1 MFEKLF
7 LLIKNN
13 AGPAVINNPD
23 VPQKFH
29 DAVINEASST
39 IIEVLKS
46 QIETGKM
53 KDLVS
58 FFQFSGI
65 YNNSLVKIMVNRF
78 TNKLVKFYSIEANT
92 ALSVANS
99 LIPPVMQEL
108 VKQSKN
114 ERNKEFL
121 LTNLLSKLNA
131 NRADLTML
139 VNIMMAA

>member
-78 TNKLVKFYSIEANT
+78 TNKLVKFYGIEANT

>member
-65 YNNSLVKIMVNRF
+65 YNNSLVKIMVYRF
-78 TNKLVKFYSIEANT
+78 TNKLVKFYGIEANT

>member
-78 TNKLVKFYSIEANT
+78 TNKLVKFYVI
-92 ALSVANS
+92 
-99 LIPPVMQEL
+99 
-108 VKQSKN
+108 
-114 ERNKEFL
+114 
-121 LTNLLSKLNA
+121 
-131 NRADLTML
+131 
-139 VNIMMAA
+139 